1 MAMGRLPAG
10 CARAAAPCGPEGMAK
25 AVAQGIGPERRRE
38 IEECLEADGVREYRG
53 EVRLPV

>member
-1 MAMGRLPAG
+1 MGRLPAG

-25 AVAQGIGPERRRE
+25 AVAQGIGPERM
-38 IEECLEADGVREYRG
+38 REYRG

>member
-1 MAMGRLPAG
+1 MGRLPAG

-25 AVAQGIGPERRRE
+25 AVAQGIGPARRRE